1 MSKEK
6 THYLPD
12 GKVYKGST
20 HKAGDKLMSGDK
32 HTPTSKFLIHTPKK
46 KK

>member
-12 GKVYKGST
+12 GKPYKGET
-20 HKAGDKLMSGDK
+20 HKVGTKLMTGAK
-32 HTPTSKFLIHTPKK
+32 HTPTSKTLTHTPKNK
-46 KK
+46 K

>member
-12 GKVYKGST
+12 GKVYKGPT
-20 HKAGDKLMSGDK
+20 HKEDDKLMTGAK
-32 HTPTSKFLIHTPKK
+32 HTPTSKFLSHTPKK